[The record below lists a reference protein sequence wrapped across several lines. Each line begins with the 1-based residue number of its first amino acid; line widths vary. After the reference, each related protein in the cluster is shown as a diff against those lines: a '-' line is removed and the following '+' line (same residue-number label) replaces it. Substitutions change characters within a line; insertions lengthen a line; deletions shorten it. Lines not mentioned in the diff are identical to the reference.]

1 MKTIGSMCL
10 AAVLASTMATVA
22 MAEQQPAAKPA
33 DKPGAIA
40 VSTKSVTAKVT
51 AIDYKT
57 RKVTLQGKDGESVE
71 LVVGPEAK
79 NFDQVKKGDEVTFEY
94 LESVAVVVT
103 PKGATPPA
111 AGQAAYVETAKPGEK
126 PHGRAVQ
133 TTTITATVEA
143 IDYKARTVTLKG
155 PAGNVRTFTVGPE
168 AKRFDEVKKG
178 DQVTLNVTEAVA
190 ISVSKPEKKK

>member
-1 MKTIGSMCL
+1 
-10 AAVLASTMATVA
+10 
-22 MAEQQPAAKPA
+22 
-33 DKPGAIA
+33 
-40 VSTKSVTAKVT
+40 
-51 AIDYKT
+51 
-57 RKVTLQGKDGESVE
+57 VTLQGKDGESVE

>member
-1 MKTIGSMCL
+1 MKTIASMCL
-10 AAVLASTMATVA
+10 AALLASTMATMA
-22 MAEQQPAAKPA
+22 MAEQKPAAKP
-33 DKPGAIA
+33 DDRPGGVA
-40 VSTKSVTAKVT
+40 VATKTVTAKVT

-79 NFDQVKKGDEVTFEY
+79 NLDQVKKGDEVTFEY
-94 LESVAVVVT
+94 LESVAIVVT

-111 AGQAAYVETAKPGEK
+111 AGQTAYVETAKPGEK

-133 TTTITATVEA
+133 TTTVTATVEA

-155 PAGNVRTFTVGPE
+155 PAGNVRTLTVGPE
-168 AKRFDEVKKG
+168 AKRFNEVKKG
-178 DQVTLNVTEAVA
+178 DQVTVNLTEAVA
-190 ISVSKPEKKK
+190 VSVSKPQKK